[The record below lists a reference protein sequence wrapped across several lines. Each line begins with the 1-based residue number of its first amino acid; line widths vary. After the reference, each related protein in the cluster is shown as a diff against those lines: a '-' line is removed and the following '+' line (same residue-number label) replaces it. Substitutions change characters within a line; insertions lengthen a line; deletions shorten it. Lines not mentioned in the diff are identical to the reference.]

1 MKKQFLHLG
10 ITVSLLLSLF
20 ACASNPTLDM
30 KAAADAFLASLDAK
44 QKAKAQAA
52 FDSKDRTD
60 WVFLPDKY
68 VKPEKKR
75 FGLTLK
81 EMSEEQRNLGIA
93 LLHSA
98 LSEKGKLTVQ
108 NTRLLEAIL
117 FKLTKDPIR
126 DKDLYYISVFG
137 NPSDHHSWGWT
148 FEGHHLSINVTVV
161 NGKELSLTPTFYGSN
176 PGVVKEGEHKG
187 LQSLAS
193 VENIARKLAVS
204 LNSAQLSKATVFAKA
219 PKDIF
224 SGDHTKVA
232 RKEFDIKKGLPYKEM
247 TADQQALVKDVI
259 NAFTETY
266 RPDLLDSLDNSPLSE
281 IDSLVF
287 VWVGSTRQGKPHY
300 YRLVTT
306 NHLLEYDNVQNG
318 AMHPHAAWREFDGD
332 FGEDLLLKHHQHEHN
347 H

>member
-1 MKKQFLHLG
+1 MPKQFLQLG

-20 ACASNPTLDM
+20 ACASNPTLGM
-30 KAAADAFLASLDAK
+30 KDAAEAFLESLDAK
-44 QKAKAQAA
+44 QKQKAFAN
-52 FDSKDRTD
+52 FNSKDRTD

-81 EMSEEQRNLGIA
+81 EMSDSQRKLGLA
-93 LLHSA
+93 LLNSA
-98 LSEKGKLTVQ
+98 LSEKGQLTVA

-117 FKLTKDPIR
+117 LKLTNNPIR
-126 DKDLYYISVFG
+126 DKDLYYISIFG
-137 NPSDHHSWGWT
+137 NPSDHHSWAWT
-148 FEGHHLSINVTVV
+148 FEGHHLSINVTIV
-161 NGKELSLTPTFYGSN
+161 NGKHLSLTPTFYGSN
-176 PGVVKEGEHKG
+176 PGIVKEGEHKG
-187 LQSLAS
+187 LQSLAPI
-193 VENIARKLAVS
+193 ENIARKLAKS
-204 LNSAQLSKATVFAKA
+204 LSSAQLSKAQVFAKA

-247 TADQQALVKDVI
+247 NADQQALVKGII
-259 NAFTETY
+259 NSYTETF
-266 RPDLLDSLDNSPLSE
+266 RPELLDSLDNSPLSE

-287 VWVGSTRQGKPHY
+287 VWVGSTEQGKPHY
-300 YRLVTT
+300 YRLVTV
-306 NHLLEYDNVQNG
+306 NHMLEYDNVQNG

-332 FGEDLLLKHHQHEHN
+332 FGEDLLLKHHQHH

>member
-1 MKKQFLHLG
+1 MLKQFLHLG
-10 ITVSLLLSLF
+10 ITVCLLLSLA
-20 ACASNPTLDM
+20 ACASNPTLEM
-30 KAAADAFLASLDAK
+30 KGAAEAFLESLDAK
-44 QKAKAQAA
+44 QIAKAHAD
-52 FDSKDRTD
+52 FNSKDRTD

-81 EMSEEQRNLGIA
+81 EMSDAQRKLGLA
-93 LLHSA
+93 LLNSA
-98 LSEKGKLTVQ
+98 LSEKGKLTVK

-117 FKLTKDPIR
+117 FKLTKNPIR

-148 FEGHHLSINVTVV
+148 FEGHHLSINVTIV
-161 NGKELSLTPTFYGSN
+161 NGMQLSLTPIFYGSN
-176 PGVVKEGEHKG
+176 PGIVKEGEHKG
-187 LQSLAS
+187 LQSLANI
-193 VENIARKLAVS
+193 ENIARELAKS
-204 LNSAQLSKATVFAKA
+204 LSSAQLSKAQVFAKA

-232 RKEFDIKKGLPYKEM
+232 RGQFDIKKGLPYKDM
-247 TADQQALVKDVI
+247 NAAQQALVKNVI

-266 RPDLLDSLDNSPLSE
+266 RPELLDTLHDSPLSE
-281 IDSLVF
+281 LDSLVF
-287 VWVGSTRQGKPHY
+287 VWVGSTEQGKPHY
-300 YRLVTT
+300 YRLVTS

-318 AMHPHAAWREFDGD
+318 AMHPHAAWRDFDGD
-332 FGEDLLLKHHQHEHN
+332 FGEDLLLKHHQHH